1 MNAVA
6 PHFAFRSGLTG
17 LAGMPG
23 PSELPARDR
32 VISSVREPSA
42 SAEGFASRLRAA
54 EPNERRRAAREAA
67 EQLVATV
74 FVEPILATLHAGNLA
89 VEPFA
94 PGSAERR
101 FTPFLDQQ
109 LAQRIVAGAN
119 FGLVD
124 RITEQLFS
132 GHRGGGGVADEPP
145 VLDLRG

>member
-6 PHFAFRSGLTG
+6 PHFAVRSGLTG

-23 PSELPARDR
+23 RGDRPARDG
-32 VISSVREPSA
+32 VVSPALEPA
-42 SAEGFASRLRAA
+42 APAEGFAARLRAA
-54 EPNERRRAAREAA
+54 EPDDRLRTAREAA

-74 FVEPILATLHAGNLA
+74 FVEPILAMLHAGNRA
-89 VEPFA
+89 AEPFA

-109 LAQRIVAGAN
+109 IAQRIVAGAN

-124 RITEQLFS
+124 RITEHLFS
-132 GHRGGGGVADEPP
+132 GHRGDGGVADEPP
-145 VLDLRG
+145 VLDLKG